1 MMRHQILKPH
11 NALRQPLFWFAAIC
25 VMMLTVYPLGW
36 LFYGSISKRG
46 GGLTAN
52 HYVDAFTAVSNLQ
65 TIWNSI
71 QLVLWSIPFALV
83 IGVFSAVTV
92 ARLDIPFK
100 GLVRASSIVAF
111 VSPPWV
117 GAIAY
122 AYLMSP
128 NAGGINIVFDQLIGV
143 KPFNIFSMGGMIFCT
158 VLFLYPYMFL
168 TTLSA
173 LENIDS
179 SYEEAAITTGCS
191 PIRTLMTISIPL
203 ITPAIITCTIFSI
216 IMVWSLYS
224 VPALLGMPSKIYVF
238 ATYLFF
244 LLGGFPP
251 RIELASAIAIIFAVI
266 AGLLVWLGFRFAR
279 QAQVGRFQVVGGK
292 GHKRLNLSAGR
303 LRLPIAFVNLLTIS
317 IAILLPYVVVVYLS
331 FSSDIYNFSM
341 TFTLAHH
348 LGELGAPAMIRTIL
362 NTLGL
367 AIATAALGCVIALVI
382 AFFDLRMPS
391 RSSALV
397 SMLAMFPV
405 AVPAVAFVIGVMWGW
420 IQPPVV
426 LYGTLLIMVFAQVA
440 RFLPLATQ
448 HFRDG
453 FNQIHV
459 SLEEAARVCGASQ
472 FQTLQKVSIPVMRPV
487 LIATM
492 LLLFM
497 SSMRDLITPIFL
509 STGTPATMV
518 MSSRIFFMWT
528 EGEISR
534 AAAGTIHF
542 IALMA
547 IIYFVCWL
555 SLRKSNVKII

>member
-1 MMRHQILKPH
+1 MRHQTYK
-11 NALRQPLFWFAAIC
+11 QPLFWFAAVC
-25 VMMLTVYPLGW
+25 VLMLTVYPLGW
-36 LFYGSISKRG
+36 LFYGSISRRA
-46 GGLTAN
+46 GGLTLN
-52 HYVDAFTAVSNLQ
+52 HYADAFTAVSNIQ

-83 IGVFSAVTV
+83 MGVFSAVTV

-100 GLVRASSIVAF
+100 GIVRASSIVAF

-128 NAGGINIVFDQLIGV
+128 NAGGINLIIDQLIGV
-143 KPFNIFSMGGMIFCT
+143 KPFNIFSMGGMVFCT
-158 VLFLYPYMFL
+158 ILFLYPYMFL

-191 PIRTLMTISIPL
+191 PVRTLATISIPL
-203 ITPAIITCTIFSI
+203 ITPALITCTIFSI

-266 AGLLVWLGFRFAR
+266 AGLMVWLGFRLVR
-279 QAQVGRFQVVGGK
+279 QAQIGRFQVVGGK
-292 GHKRLNLSAGR
+292 GHKRLNLSAGK
-303 LRLPIAFVNLLTIS
+303 LRLPIALVNLLIIL
-317 IAILLPYVVVVYLS
+317 IAIILPYVVVVYLS
-331 FSSDIYNFSM
+331 FSSDIYNFSLS
-341 TFTLAHH
+341 FTLAHH
-348 LGELGAPAMIRTIL
+348 LGELGAPAMLRIIG
-362 NTLGL
+362 NTLVL
-367 AIATAALGCVIALVI
+367 ALATAVLGSAIALVI

-391 RSSALV
+391 KSSAFV
-397 SMLAMFPV
+397 SALAMFPV
-405 AVPAVAFVIGVMWGW
+405 AIPSVAFVIGVMWGW

-453 FNQIHV
+453 LNQIHV
-459 SLEEAARVCGASQ
+459 SLEEAACVCGASR
-472 FQTLQKVSIPVMRPV
+472 FQTLQKVSIPIIRPV
-487 LIATM
+487 LIATL

-509 STGTPATMV
+509 GTGTPSTTV

-534 AAAGTIHF
+534 AAAGTVHF
-542 IALMA
+542 IVLMA
-547 IIYFVCWL
+547 AIYFVCWL
-555 SLRKSNVKII
+555 LLRKSGVKII

>member
-1 MMRHQILKPH
+1 MQHQTYK
-11 NALRQPLFWFAAIC
+11 QPLFWFAAIC
-25 VMMLTVYPLGW
+25 VLMLTVYPLGW
-36 LFYGSISKRG
+36 LFYGSISRRA
-46 GGLTAN
+46 GGLTIN
-52 HYVDAFTAVSNLQ
+52 HYTDALTAVSNLQ

-83 IGVFSAVTV
+83 MGIFSAVTV

-100 GLVRASSIVAF
+100 GIVRAASIVAF

-128 NAGGINIVFDQLIGV
+128 NAGGINILLDQLIGV
-143 KPFNIFSMGGMIFCT
+143 KPFNIFSMGGMVFCT
-158 VLFLYPYMFL
+158 ILFLYPYMFL

-191 PIRTLMTISIPL
+191 PIRTLVTISVPL

-266 AGLLVWLGFRFAR
+266 AGLMVWLGFRFVR

-292 GHKRLNLSAGR
+292 GHKRLNLGVGK
-303 LRLPIAFVNLLTIS
+303 LRLPIALVNLLIIG
-317 IAILLPYVVVVYLS
+317 IAIILPYVVVAYLS
-331 FSSDIYNFSM
+331 FSADIYNFSLK
-341 TFTLAHH
+341 FTLIHH
-348 LGELGAPAMIRTIL
+348 IGELSAPAMLRIIG
-362 NTLGL
+362 NTLTL
-367 AIATAALGCVIALVI
+367 AIATAAIGCAVALVI

-391 RSSALV
+391 RSSSFV

-405 AVPAVAFVIGVMWGW
+405 AIPAVAFVIGVMWGW

-453 FNQIHV
+453 LNQIHV
-459 SLEEAARVCGASQ
+459 SLEEAARVCGASR
-472 FQTLQKVSIPVMRPV
+472 FQTLWKVSIPIIAPV
-487 LIATM
+487 LVATL

-509 STGTPATMV
+509 GTGTPSTTV
-518 MSSRIFFMWT
+518 MASRIFFMWT

-534 AAAGTIHF
+534 AAAGTVHF
-542 IALMA
+542 IVLMA
-547 IIYFVCWL
+547 IIYFITWL
-555 SLRKSNVKII
+555 FVRRSGVKLI